1 MEESPFYGNSV
12 FFIETDKIKP
22 NPYQPRR
29 DFDQEKLNE
38 LAESIRTYGVLQP
51 IVVTRKEV
59 QKEDGGLAV
68 EYELIAGERRH
79 RASKIAGLREIPALI
94 RAKEDDSRI
103 KLELAII
110 ENLQREDISPVDKA
124 RAFKQLCE
132 EFGLKHVDV
141 AKKVGK
147 SREYV
152 SNSIRLLALP
162 EEILTAIAEGK
173 ISEGHSRPLLMLSDR
188 QEEQNTLFREIMLRK
203 LTVRDAEKISRK
215 IAVDKVRKHETLAD
229 PEVIEWEQEIGNLLG
244 TRVHV
249 EKKENGGRI
258 QIDYFNKEDLKKIM
272 DMINSS
278 KMTEETPQAS
288 SEQATIP
295 STEPAMNTLEAATPI
310 EQREER
316 SENLEEEIGVPHFGD
331 ENLNNEKFS
340 EQQVDDSEDDE
351 MYSVKNFTI

>member
-12 FFIETDKIKP
+12 FFIEVDKIKP
-22 NPYQPRR
+22 NPFQPRR
-29 DFDQEKLNE
+29 EFDQEKLKE
-38 LAESIRTYGVLQP
+38 LAESIRMYGVLQP

-79 RASKIAGLREIPALI
+79 RASKLAGLREIPALI
-94 RAKEDDSRI
+94 RSKEDDGRV

-132 EFGLKHVDV
+132 EFGLKHAEV

-162 EEILTAIAEGK
+162 EEMLIAMSEGK
-173 ISEGHSRPLLMLSDR
+173 ISEGHSRPLLMLVDR
-188 QEEQNTLFREIMLRK
+188 PDEQNTLFREIMLRK
-203 LTVRDAEKISRK
+203 LTVRDAERISRN
-215 IAVDKVRKHETLAD
+215 IAADRVRKKESLVD
-229 PEVIEWEQEIGNLLG
+229 PEIIEWEQEIGNALG

-249 EKKENGGRI
+249 EKKDNGGRI
-258 QIDYFNKEDLKKIM
+258 AIDYFNEEDLKKIM
-272 DMINSS
+272 LAINAS
-278 KMTEETPQAS
+278 KIKEPAS
-288 SEQATIP
+288 IP
-295 STEPAMNTLEAATPI
+295 SIEPDMNKIEVATPL
-310 EQREER
+310 Q
-316 SENLEEEIGVPHFGD
+316 SVKENISNSDIGVPHFGD
-331 ENLNNEKFS
+331 DLSNEKFN
-340 EQQVDDSEDDE
+340 EQQIDDSSDDD
-351 MYSVKNFTI
+351 MYSIKNFNI